1 MDGTAHVPA
10 LLVHEKVDFL
20 PDDIVAAAGKTGNA
34 PAHLPKASLESSGF
48 FSQRAAHVAEFEQ
61 KYLHEL
67 LERFRGDV
75 SAAAK
80 LAQVPRGTLYRLLK
94 SHNIDPS
101 CFRGTLDQGA
111 PD

>member
-1 MDGTAHVPA
+1 MA
-10 LLVHEKVDFL
+10 LTPDDVIGVDDI
-20 PDDIVAAAGKTGNA
+20 PDDIVAAADKTVNA
-34 PAHLPKASLESSGF
+34 RADPPKASLESSGF

-61 KYLHEL
+61 KYLQQL

-101 CFRGTLDQGA
+101 RFRGDSDQGS
-111 PD
+111 PE